1 MQEALYG
8 IKVFFELHDVGKRVW
23 IRNFYAPYYYEM
35 HITSAK
41 TQNPKTNATK
51 AKVGMMRVKSM
62 CKEIHIFGWYNNDMP
77 SIYVLNRAT
86 TAVKSSWN
94 MDDYSVIIL
103 N

>member
-1 MQEALYG
+1 MQEAEYG

-35 HITSAK
+35 HITSAE
-41 TQNPKTNATK
+41 TQAAESKSSK
-51 AKVGMMRVKSM
+51 AKVGMMRIKSM
-62 CKEIHIFGWYNNDMP
+62 CREIHIFGWYNNDMP
-77 SIYVLNRAT
+77 SIDVLNRAI

-94 MDDYSVIIL
+94 IDDYSVIIL